1 MRIRIGNQ
9 LFAFHDADALNAK
22 DKKSFVKGMVEG
34 NPHVKASKAEFSR
47 LLGEAYDILRPDDG
61 KVEKEEE

>member
-9 LFAFHDADALNAK
+9 LFAFHDAAVLNAK
-22 DKKSFVKGMVEG
+22 NKKAFVKEMVDG

-47 LLGEAYDILRPDDG
+47 LLGEAYDILRPG
-61 KVEKEEE
+61 EEKEEKEEE